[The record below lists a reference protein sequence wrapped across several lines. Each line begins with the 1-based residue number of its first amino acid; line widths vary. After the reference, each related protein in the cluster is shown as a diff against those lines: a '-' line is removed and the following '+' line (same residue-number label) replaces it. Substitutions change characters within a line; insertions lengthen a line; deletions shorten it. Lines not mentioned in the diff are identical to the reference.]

1 MRRIK
6 ISKKIFYSVLIVL
19 VLLGLSGFVFLFSGE
34 KDMEKIYIIPV
45 GDISDDLIG
54 KLKEAVEKA
63 YGIPACIKAGF
74 SDVEFAYNKRREQ
87 YLAPLILK
95 DMKKYLPD
103 DGLRLVGITD
113 KDLYDSGLNF
123 IFGEAGGRT

>member
-1 MRRIK
+1 
-6 ISKKIFYSVLIVL
+6 
-19 VLLGLSGFVFLFSGE
+19 
-34 KDMEKIYIIPV
+34 MEKIYIIPV